1 MASRYK
7 MFLDFACQIGEMCFP
22 NVVLSTVS
30 KITLLCSLESCFKK
44 TWNPLP
50 LLVKIIHKSRLRYYG
65 KFGLKIDY
73 PYLVSLHFPRIWSK
87 VEDLTPACFVGFCR
101 ICFSPRPYI
110 TFQAYFEVADQ
121 SGTMSLVLWNE
132 LCLEFYQRLT
142 VGTVLYIQNYS
153 LKQSYTKR
161 SHPQMDHHRMKT
173 FDSVGM
179 YAYVS
184 VFLNS
189 WTAAYTRA

>member
-87 VEDLTPACFVGFCR
+87 VEDLTAACFVGFCR
-101 ICFSPRPYI
+101 ICFSPRP
-110 TFQAYFEVADQ
+110 
-121 SGTMSLVLWNE
+121 SLHSRRTSKLPTRVGQCP
-132 LCLEFYQRLT
+132 LCFGMNFALSFTR
-142 VGTVLYIQNYS
+142 
-153 LKQSYTKR
+153 
-161 SHPQMDHHRMKT
+161 
-173 FDSVGM
+173 DSP
-179 YAYVS
+179 
-184 VFLNS
+184 
-189 WTAAYTRA
+189 